1 MENKNLSAFI
11 IGKLEV
17 MQMEKKLYKVFY
29 KTVNGTEGH
38 TYIEA
43 DREEKIK
50 SVLCCVQGMQTELI
64 SYELAE

>member
-1 MENKNLSAFI
+1 
-11 IGKLEV
+11 
-17 MQMEKKLYKVFY
+17 MEKKLYKVFY

>member
-29 KTVNGTEGH
+29 KTLNGTGGH
-38 TYIEA
+38 TFIEA
-43 DREEKIK
+43 DEEETIK
-50 SVLCCVQGMQTELI
+50 AVLRCVQGMQTELI